1 MSWYFLTLHLV
12 SEISILRYKLIDRNK
27 RKKRSKKVKKSLQ
40 NFTES
45 IENIS
50 QPGITTITIGYNS
63 LNNKDKQQ
71 NNTFRKIIQKSR

>member
-45 IENIS
+45 IENVS
-50 QPGITTITIGYNS
+50 QPGITTITIGHTS

>member
-27 RKKRSKKVKKSLQ
+27 RKKRNKKVKKSLQ
-40 NFTES
+40 NFTKS

-50 QPGITTITIGYNS
+50 QPGITTITIGYTS
-63 LNNKDKQQ
+63 LTQQ
-71 NNTFRKIIQKSR
+71 QK